1 MFSFFGTS
9 KPVQEKK
16 EEKTKTWG
24 DHTFNFS
31 LRTHGESMY
40 QTSVLY
46 AEATSKEE
54 NALPIPISCKWFR
67 VRSDRTYQIE
77 QISSNIYQLNA
88 EDIGCLIKV
97 EAKPVN
103 IEEGEGTAFGQF
115 GPVQLDPSAK

>member
-1 MFSFFGTS
+1 MFSFFGTL
-9 KPVQEKK
+9 KPVLEKK

-31 LRTHGESMY
+31 FRTHGESMY

-46 AEATSKEE
+46 AEAKTNQDGE
-54 NALPIPISCKWFR
+54 NALPIPILCKWFR
-67 VRSDRTYQIE
+67 VRGDRTYQIE
-77 QISSNIYQLNA
+77 SISSNIYQLNA

-103 IEEGEGTAFGQF
+103 AEDGEGTAFG
-115 GPVQLDPSAK
+115 